1 MLPLSFTQCVTAGI
15 ALVAKQ
21 YPKAELLEALCTS
34 PKVGYVNSPS
44 EFTNLDLVFRAN
56 DGTWGSVR
64 MNTTNCADFALQYDP
79 GPVTG
84 DLAIPWPVEK
94 DAVQADQHL
103 KELYTSAYDSMLLR
117 WPLFPDHDE
126 PYYIFH
132 LENLQEHIHA
142 AKLYAL
148 GRLGLDN
155 IFSNHG
161 SALDMCISSCAD
173 WGFEIPLYSFT
184 QYATHAEAH
193 VALLCSEITTLA
205 KYLSSIS
212 KTLKSCRRKKRA
224 LALVDAG
231 LWRQSDLAL
240 QDCEATLNEL
250 STFVAKLTTS
260 NKMPFWRA
268 KVAFDMS
275 IHARKLDEFRVRL
288 KRSNCAL
295 QTVLQT
301 ITVSLSVQN
310 NASQDLILH
319 ELNELKQC
327 IEDAVWIAK
336 RSPVSPQSSLT
347 ALSESMATKNLHGLV
362 KAAENFHSSATST
375 VGSSI
380 GGSIAGWPTPAIET
394 GSIAGLTP
402 YKTERVHEY
411 IQNISQESNP
421 FAATMT
427 EVRYFE
433 ATDSPEYAIADGSA
447 ELPKNLFT
455 PIKPALNADFELCL
469 HEVLED
475 FAIEKMKLRDFENA
489 AAYLKKALSGKMGPV
504 AETKVRVRLQI
515 RLGICYVLQRKIPEA
530 WIVIS
535 KLERNDGLENIEVLH
550 LMHAL
555 AMVHFAICEFAEAK
569 NLCERILKAKMRF
582 FGKSHPETLI
592 SLGFSRYLYD
602 QLDQPIEME
611 ATRRLMPRD
620 YVYKHPES
628 EFDFLAQHAMLMPA
642 IALEPQPGAVEL
654 PCTYVAENP
663 QDAQMAQTKYMPN
676 HHLKRALTR
685 YETQQS
691 NTMKVFLSATVTHP
705 DEEEFCPSPGI
716 SASRNG
722 RSRMISRSMTT
733 MRRQFGTWRS
743 SKLATVRKG
752 QASTEN
758 PSVQRCRTVLHK
770 APSGSQMD
778 LARSTRLTRA
788 KRFLSTLKKERP
800 IVTAP
805 TEETFQVF
813 ELDATCVPSKNRV
826 ERLEDTGEAQN
837 SFADQGVQASLSEVL
852 PSEPLRVS
860 VPPLDM
866 SLVTIPELL
875 ELDSGYGY
883 DLENPPMI
891 VIEDSNNS
899 SDGSISRGSSNR
911 TVAAHGL
918 WEAC

>member
-1 MLPLSFTQCVTAGI
+1 MDPLSICASAVALIGASKSVT
-15 ALVAKQ
+15 
-21 YPKAELLEALCTS
+21 KA
-34 PKVGYVNSPS
+34 
-44 EFTNLDLVFRAN
+44 
-56 DGTWGSVR
+56 
-64 MNTTNCADFALQYDP
+64 
-79 GPVTG
+79 
-84 DLAIPWPVEK
+84 
-94 DAVQADQHL
+94 
-103 KELYTSAYDSMLLR
+103 
-117 WPLFPDHDE
+117 
-126 PYYIFH
+126 
-132 LENLQEHIHA
+132 
-142 AKLYAL
+142 
-148 GRLGLDN
+148 
-155 IFSNHG
+155 
-161 SALDMCISSCAD
+161 
-173 WGFEIPLYSFT
+173 LYSFT

-193 VALLCSEITTLA
+193 VALLCSEMTTLA

-212 KTLKSCRRKKRA
+212 KTLKSCRRNKRA
-224 LALVDAG
+224 LALVDAE

-260 NKMPFWRA
+260 NKTPFWRA
-268 KVAFDMS
+268 RVAFDMS
-275 IHARKLDEFRVRL
+275 IYARKLNEFRVRL

-310 NASQDLILH
+310 NASQDLILY

-347 ALSESMATKNLHGLV
+347 ALSESMATKNLHSLV

-427 EVRYFE
+427 EVRSFE
-433 ATDSPEYAIADGSA
+433 ATDFPEYTIADGSA

-455 PIKPALNADFELCL
+455 PIKSALDADFELCL

-504 AETKVRVRLQI
+504 AETKDRVRLQI

-555 AMVHFAICEFAEAK
+555 AMVHFAMSEFAEAK
-569 NLCERILKAKMRF
+569 NLCERILKAKMKF

-611 ATRRLMPRD
+611 ATRRLMPHD

-628 EFDFLAQHAMLMPA
+628 EFDFLAQHAVFMPV
-642 IALEPQPGAVEL
+642 IALEPQPGPVEL
-654 PCTYVAENP
+654 PCTYVAENS
-663 QDAQMAQTKYMPN
+663 QDAQTAQTQYVPN

-705 DEEEFCPSPGI
+705 DEEEFCPGPGI

-733 MRRQFGTWRS
+733 MRRHLSTWRS
-743 SKLATVRKG
+743 SKLATVREG

-758 PSVQRCRTVLHK
+758 PSIQRCGTVLHK
-770 APSGSQMD
+770 APSGSQMES
-778 LARSTRLTRA
+778 ARSTGLIRA
-788 KRFLSTLKKERP
+788 KRLLSILKKERP

-813 ELDATCVPSKNRV
+813 ELDATCVPRKHIV
-826 ERLEDTGEAQN
+826 EGLEDTGEAQN
-837 SFADQGVQASLSEVL
+837 SFADQGVQASLSDVL

-866 SLVTIPELL
+866 SLVTIPELP

-891 VIEDSNNS
+891 VIEDSSNS

-911 TVAAHGL
+911 STVSGSSYSTNTTVS
-918 WEAC
+918 EASPASPVDCGGIDNFSIIS

>member
-1 MLPLSFTQCVTAGI
+1 MDPLSICASAVALIGASKSVT
-15 ALVAKQ
+15 
-21 YPKAELLEALCTS
+21 KA
-34 PKVGYVNSPS
+34 
-44 EFTNLDLVFRAN
+44 
-56 DGTWGSVR
+56 
-64 MNTTNCADFALQYDP
+64 
-79 GPVTG
+79 
-84 DLAIPWPVEK
+84 
-94 DAVQADQHL
+94 
-103 KELYTSAYDSMLLR
+103 
-117 WPLFPDHDE
+117 
-126 PYYIFH
+126 
-132 LENLQEHIHA
+132 
-142 AKLYAL
+142 
-148 GRLGLDN
+148 
-155 IFSNHG
+155 
-161 SALDMCISSCAD
+161 
-173 WGFEIPLYSFT
+173 LYSFT
-184 QYATHAEAH
+184 QYASHAEAH

-205 KYLSSIS
+205 KYLSSIN
-212 KTLKSCRRKKRA
+212 KTLKSCRRNKSA
-224 LALVDAG
+224 LALVDSE

-260 NKMPFWRA
+260 NKTPFWRA

-275 IHARKLDEFRVRL
+275 IHARKLDEFRIRL

-362 KAAENFHSSATST
+362 KAAEHFHSSATST

-380 GGSIAGWPTPAIET
+380 GGSIAGWPTPAVET

-402 YKTERVHEY
+402 YKTELVHEY
-411 IQNISQESNP
+411 IQNTSQQLNP
-421 FAATMT
+421 FAATIT
-427 EVRYFE
+427 ETIAFDAAE
-433 ATDSPEYAIADGSA
+433 FPEYLIPDGSA
-447 ELPKNLFT
+447 DSTKNPLM
-455 PIKPALNADFELCL
+455 PMKPALDADFELRL

-475 FAIEKMKLRDFENA
+475 FAMKKMKLRDFENA

-555 AMVHFAICEFAEAK
+555 AMVHFAMCEFAEAK

-611 ATRRLMPRD
+611 ATRRLMPHD

-628 EFDFLAQHAMLMPA
+628 EFDFLAQHAVFMPV
-642 IALEPQPGAVEL
+642 IALEPQPGPVEL
-654 PCTYVAENP
+654 PCIYVAEDS
-663 QDAQMAQTKYMPN
+663 QDAQTAQTKYVPN

-685 YETQQS
+685 YETQQT

-705 DEEEFCPSPGI
+705 DEEEFCPGPGI

-722 RSRMISRSMTT
+722 RSRMIPRSMTT
-733 MRRQFGTWRS
+733 MRRQFSTWRT

-752 QASTEN
+752 QASTET
-758 PSVQRCRTVLHK
+758 PSFQRCRTVLHK
-770 APSGSQMD
+770 APPGSQMD
-778 LARSTRLTRA
+778 LAKSTGLTRA

-800 IVTAP
+800 IVIAP
-805 TEETFQVF
+805 TEETTFQVF
-813 ELDATCVPSKNRV
+813 ELDATCVPRKNRV

-837 SFADQGVQASLSEVL
+837 SFADQGVHASLSDLL

-866 SLVTIPELL
+866 SLVTIPELP

-911 TVAAHGL
+911 STVSGSSYTSAPWDFTEAELPSIDVVTTEFSALEFGDQAILKTVAY
-918 WEAC
+918 E

>member
-1 MLPLSFTQCVTAGI
+1 MDPLSICASAVALIGASKSVT
-15 ALVAKQ
+15 
-21 YPKAELLEALCTS
+21 KA
-34 PKVGYVNSPS
+34 
-44 EFTNLDLVFRAN
+44 
-56 DGTWGSVR
+56 
-64 MNTTNCADFALQYDP
+64 
-79 GPVTG
+79 
-84 DLAIPWPVEK
+84 
-94 DAVQADQHL
+94 
-103 KELYTSAYDSMLLR
+103 
-117 WPLFPDHDE
+117 
-126 PYYIFH
+126 
-132 LENLQEHIHA
+132 
-142 AKLYAL
+142 
-148 GRLGLDN
+148 
-155 IFSNHG
+155 
-161 SALDMCISSCAD
+161 
-173 WGFEIPLYSFT
+173 LYSFT

-205 KYLSSIS
+205 KYLSSIT
-212 KTLKSCRRKKRA
+212 KTLTSCRRNKRA
-224 LALVDAG
+224 LALVDAE

-260 NKMPFWRA
+260 NKTPFWRA

-319 ELNELKQC
+319 QLNELKQC

-362 KAAENFHSSATST
+362 KAAEHFHSSATST

-394 GSIAGLTP
+394 GSVAGLTP

-411 IQNISQESNP
+411 IQNTSQELNP

-427 EVRYFE
+427 EVRSFE
-433 ATDSPEYAIADGSA
+433 ATDFPEYAIADGSA

-455 PIKPALNADFELCL
+455 PMKPALDADFELCL

-555 AMVHFAICEFAEAK
+555 AMVHFAMCEFAEAK

-611 ATRRLMPRD
+611 ATRRLMPHD

-628 EFDFLAQHAMLMPA
+628 EFDFLAQHAMFMPVV
-642 IALEPQPGAVEL
+642 ALEPQPGPVEL
-654 PCTYVAENP
+654 PCTYVAEKS
-663 QDAQMAQTKYMPN
+663 QDAQMTHTKYVPN

-685 YETQQS
+685 YETQQT
-691 NTMKVFLSATVTHP
+691 NTMKAFLSATVTYP
-705 DEEEFCPSPGI
+705 DEEEFCPGPGI

-722 RSRMISRSMTT
+722 RTRMISRSMTT
-733 MRRQFGTWRS
+733 MRRHLSTWRS
-743 SKLATVRKG
+743 SKLVTVRKW
-752 QASTEN
+752 QASTET
-758 PSVQRCRTVLHK
+758 PILQKCRTVLHK
-770 APSGSQMD
+770 APPGSQMD
-778 LARSTRLTRA
+778 LAKSTGLTGA
-788 KRFLSTLKKERP
+788 KKFLSILKKERP
-800 IVTAP
+800 IVIAP

-813 ELDATCVPSKNRV
+813 ELDATCVPRKNRV

-837 SFADQGVQASLSEVL
+837 SFADQGVQASLSDLL
-852 PSEPLRVS
+852 PAEPLRVS

-866 SLVTIPELL
+866 SLVTIPELP
-875 ELDSGYGY
+875 ELDSGYAY

-891 VIEDSNNS
+891 GIEDSNNS

-911 TVAAHGL
+911 STVSSSSYTSAPWDFAEAELPSIDVVTTEFSALEFGDQAILKTVAVSQEFSNTQISIL
-918 WEAC
+918 LSFEYSTCSSFFLTFDFP